1 MVTNLQII
9 ETNLT
14 LLLLVKPFILDRK
27 RELYDQYRR
36 EKSLGDPQQGIE
48 I

>member
-14 LLLLVKPFILDRK
+14 LLLFVKAFILDRK
-27 RELYDQYRR
+27 RDLDDQYRR
-36 EKSLGDPQQGIE
+36 EKSLGDP
-48 I
+48 